1 MSQVLG
7 QPSVSG
13 TLLRRVAA
21 GSAAAGPRSPPA
33 LRVARDAASF
43 GRIGRRR
50 RVASAARDAYGGYC
64 DAVDRAV
71 AVAGESFVAGE
82 DAG

>member
-1 MSQVLG
+1 MLCYPDDECRAAQKMSSHFCRTCESSTRWLCV
-7 QPSVSG
+7 VS
-13 TLLRRVAA
+13 
-21 GSAAAGPRSPPA
+21 
-33 LRVARDAASF
+33 
-43 GRIGRRR
+43 
-50 RVASAARDAYGGYC
+50 SAARDAYGGYC

>member
-1 MSQVLG
+1 M
-7 QPSVSG
+7 
-13 TLLRRVAA
+13 TNR
-21 GSAAAGPRSPPA
+21 AAATRAG
-33 LRVARDAASF
+33 
-43 GRIGRRR
+43 
-50 RVASAARDAYGGYC
+50 AARDAYRGYC